1 MSSEPPSDDI
11 GSAASWMAYM
21 QRFSSSLQRIEGHC
35 DALAAI
41 DQRTTTIMGKVND
54 VESQFA
60 PIVQKQ
66 ADMNDLLC
74 QLADRVTAVEQA
86 HLSHQRGTVGGGALI
101 PASRSFVTAS
111 TGRGWM
117 CPVCRSGILMS
128 ALSLKG
134 HIRKLIPGRATSS
147 RPKCRWKDSDPLQV
161 ALVSRFEGVSFLDRC
176 DAFTRT
182 FYAFLQAATASS
194 FTDAERTQLIT
205 SWLTAVLNDQT
216 LPVLPHCSSSSSSR
230 RKLLSSDTPSSST

>member
-1 MSSEPPSDDI
+1 MSSEPPCDDI

-41 DQRTTTIMGKVND
+41 DQRTSTIMGQVNV
-54 VESQFA
+54 VESQIA
-60 PIVQKQ
+60 PILKKQ
-66 ADMNDLLC
+66 EDMNDLLC
-74 QLADRVTAVEQA
+74 QLADRVTAVEQS
-86 HLSHQRGTVGGGALI
+86 HLSHHRGSVGGGALI

-134 HIRKLIPGRATSS
+134 HIRRLLHAHFQIRASP
-147 RPKCRWKDSDPLQV
+147 RPDGFDTNDRPHLCRC
-161 ALVSRFEGVSFLDRC
+161 RRC
-176 DAFTRT
+176 LR
-182 FYAFLQAATASS
+182 QGH
-194 FTDAERTQLIT
+194 
-205 SWLTAVLNDQT
+205 T
-216 LPVLPHCSSSSSSR
+216 LPLHQTCR
-230 RKLLSSDTPSSST
+230 YTC